1 MNRIYR
7 MIFGPRFEMAA
18 KQQIE
23 SPERAADSSP
33 GQASLRAPPW
43 VTSPKILPLFAK
55 PRDSA
60 NLICGI
66 LCSCGAMAK
75 QSRLPTSTFYRQW
88 RCHRFNVLTL
98 LALSLLISG
107 SQLHANPPPDAQSVL
122 AIMQRV
128 ADWQLANP
136 SAHKPTD
143 WTCAAGDDG
152 FMALAGIS
160 GDPKYRDAMLAI
172 GEQTNGWQLG
182 PRQYHAD
189 DQGIGQLYTELYFL
203 YRDPKMIA
211 PMREKFDWILSH
223 PSTTT
228 SLNIRQ
234 PHGAA
239 FQLWTWCDSLFMA
252 PPSWVRLYAATGDER
267 YLDFGVT
274 NWWRTTDYLYD
285 KDEHLYYRDSTYF
298 NKREAN
304 GQKVFWSRGNGWVMG
319 GLVRVLQYLPSNH
332 PDRPRFEQ
340 LFKDMAAKIVS
351 VQQPD
356 GLWHSSLLDP
366 ASYPLGETSGSG
378 FFTYALAWGVNQ
390 GLLDRATYEPAVQ
403 KAWTALVGCVDADG
417 KLTHVQPVGA
427 DPKKF
432 NPNAT
437 EVYAVGAFLLAGSEV
452 YRMSVLENLGSRTV
466 KVSVTN
472 PSDFRRNCETVEIN
486 HGLPEPNI
494 SGLPPTN
501 ELWAVMDGLSSRVL
515 NSQAYNPGTNFSPT
529 LLFQVD
535 LAPHE
540 TRTYYILDAS
550 ALAAIPQ
557 PIIKTF
563 ARYVP
568 ERHDDF
574 AWESDRIAHRIYGPA
589 LETWKAEPLTDSGID
604 VWVKRTRGLV
614 VNQMYGTMNF
624 FDTNGPSQDD
634 YKVGHTRGCGG
645 LGIWSDGKLHVS
657 KNWRTW
663 KVITTGPIR
672 SEFELTYDAWDAGD
686 GRMVSETKRISID
699 AGSNLSRMEST
710 FSSDDKSPLELGIG
724 LGERPGDND
733 FVSEDSPEVDS
744 WQNSTDK
751 GLVVQNQSA
760 GSMTYWQPQDFAKG
774 VIGTAI
780 VLPANS
786 IESFTNDNANLP
798 ASKFAPPTHT
808 MTEGQPGLRS
818 MLAIAPAQIGV
829 PFVYYIGAGWNE
841 SGDFP
846 NAASWNDYIHHFIER
861 RDQPLQITLGQ

>member
-1 MNRIYR
+1 
-7 MIFGPRFEMAA
+7 MILAQNVPKSPADSRSMHRWRKLSIVRLRPCASTLQRFNALTCLALLLAGCQTQGKHDSGPSAA
-18 KQQIE
+18 KLDTT
-23 SPERAADSSP
+23 P
-33 GQASLRAPPW
+33 QA
-43 VTSPKILPLFAK
+43 VI
-55 PRDSA
+55 
-60 NLICGI
+60 
-66 LCSCGAMAK
+66 
-75 QSRLPTSTFYRQW
+75 
-88 RCHRFNVLTL
+88 NV
-98 LALSLLISG
+98 
-107 SQLHANPPPDAQSVL
+107 
-122 AIMQRV
+122 MQRV

-136 SAHKPTD
+136 SAHRTTD

-160 GDPKYRDAMLAI
+160 GDSKYRDAMLAI
-172 GEQTNGWQLG
+172 GETNDWKLG

-189 DQGIGQLYTELYFL
+189 DQCIGQLYTELYFL
-203 YRDPKMIA
+203 YREPKMIA

-223 PSTTT
+223 PSKTT
-228 SLNIRQ
+228 SLDFRQ
-234 PHGAA
+234 RHGRATD
-239 FQLWTWCDSLFMA
+239 LWSWCDSLFMA
-252 PPSWVRLYAATGDER
+252 PASWIRLYAATGDER
-267 YLDFGVT
+267 YLDFAVT

-285 KDEHLYYRDSTYF
+285 KNEHLYYRDSTFF

-319 GLVRVLQYLPSNH
+319 GLVRVLQYLPMNY
-332 PDRPRFEQ
+332 PDRPRFEH

-351 VQQPD
+351 LQQPD

-366 ASYPLGETSGSG
+366 ASYPMGETSGSG

-403 KAWTALVGCVDADG
+403 RGWTALVGCVNADG
-417 KLTHVQPVGA
+417 KLTHAQPVGA

-432 NPNAT
+432 DPNAT
-437 EVYAVGAFLLAGSEV
+437 EIYAVGGFLLAGSEV
-452 YRMSVLENLGSRTV
+452 YRMAVLENSTARIV
-466 KVSVTN
+466 KVSITN
-472 PSDFRRNCETVEIN
+472 PSDFCRDIETVGMVIN
-486 HGLPEPNI
+486 PPAIAGNI
-494 SGLPPTN
+494 NDALQFPKGAA
-501 ELWAVMDGLSSRVL
+501 AVMDGVSARILD
-515 NSQAYNPGTNFSPT
+515 SQAYATETNFLAPNR

-535 LAPHE
+535 LAPRE

-550 ALAAIPQ
+550 KLASIPP

-604 VWVKRTRGLV
+604 VWVKRTRDLV
-614 VNQMYGTMNF
+614 VNQMYGSMKF
-624 FDTNGPSQDD
+624 FNTNGPSQDD

-645 LGIWSDGKLHVS
+645 LGIWSNGKLHVS
-657 KNWRTW
+657 KNWRAW

-672 SEFELTYDAWDAGD
+672 SEFELTYDAWDAGS

-699 AGSNLSRMEST
+699 AGSNMSRVEST
-710 FSSDDKSPLELGIG
+710 FSSDDKSPLDLGIG
-724 LGERPGDND
+724 LAERPGENI
-733 FVSEDSPEVDS
+733 FVSDGSPEIES
-744 WQNSTDK
+744 WQNSTAK
-751 GLVVQNQSA
+751 GLIVQNQSA

-780 VLPANS
+780 VLPADS
-786 IESFTNDNANLP
+786 IETFTNDNPGLSD
-798 ASKFAPPTHT
+798 SKFAAPTHT
-808 MTEGQPGLRS
+808 MGEGQPGLRS
-818 MLAIAPAQIGV
+818 LLAIAPAQIGV

-846 NAASWNDYIHHFIER
+846 NAASWNDYVRRFVER
-861 RDQPLQITLGQ
+861 RDHPLQVTIGN